1 MATADGDRD
10 TLIGALALKRD
21 FISRDALVKA
31 VRSCAADK
39 SKKLGQI
46 LVEEGAL
53 SADRRALLESL
64 VDEHL
69 RQHGGEFGKSLA
81 ALGPVASAFQTL
93 EQTPAEQAAGIV
105 HTLKQDGGPDLRTG
119 LFNGAGAQPA
129 VGAPSTVGLRFR
141 ILRPH
146 AEGGLGKVSVARDE
160 ELHRDVALKE
170 IKERHADNYESRA
183 RFLVEAEITG
193 ALEHPGVVP
202 VYGLGR
208 YADGRP
214 FYAMRFIKGDT
225 LREAV
230 EHFHKAEAG
239 ERPAG
244 RRLELRKLLGRF
256 VDVCDVIA
264 YAHSRG
270 ILHRDL
276 KPDNIMLG
284 KYGETLV
291 VDWGLAKPLGAP
303 EEAKDKS
310 EPFFQ
315 PSGDGSAETQ
325 KGAAIGTPQ
334 YMPPE
339 QAAGRLDV
347 LGPASDVY
355 SLGATLYCVLTGQ
368 APFTDPTVGAVLQK
382 VQRGEFPPPRQIN
395 PKVPTALEAVCLNA
409 MAFRPEDR
417 YPTAR
422 ALAHDIEQWLA
433 DEPVSAWREP
443 WRVRVG
449 RWMRHH
455 QTLTAATV
463 AGLLVAILAG
473 GAGALWYQHEQ
484 AAQAARHAAQAS
496 ATASGVD
503 AALNEAEGLEKQAA
517 GLKDEPVR
525 WKETLSE
532 AGSAVKRAEGLL
544 NSGEGAD
551 DLRIRLAD
559 AEGRLE
565 AAEKDRRLLVHL
577 EEVHLQSAVAGSEGG
592 FDLAGEAKQ
601 YAAAFEEDMGFS
613 SLITEEAAER
623 INTRPIRVELLAA
636 LADWSNAAPSK
647 EDKERL
653 RNVLK
658 TADPDPA
665 AFRNR
670 WNAAMTKK
678 DEEALHNLAFSPE
691 AAKQPAVRVAL
702 LGWQLTSINS
712 GDAVKFL
719 KEANDRR
726 PGDFWILFRLGH
738 ACRQTSPPLT
748 DDAIRYFTAALAM
761 RPDSSTA
768 HVALANE
775 LRIKRQ
781 FDDAIREYRFAVRL
795 KPDNVWAYNGL
806 GLVLRD
812 QGNRDEAISEYRKA
826 IELDPKL
833 SLPHTNLG
841 LVLQD
846 QHKLDEAAAEHRK
859 AVELDPKSV
868 YALASLGNLLRE
880 QGKREEAEAE
890 YRQALELDP
899 KYASS
904 HNGLA
909 IVLNDEGKRDEA
921 VAEYHKA
928 FELDPR
934 YVAAHSN
941 LGGVLHSQHKWDE
954 AVAEYRKAL
963 EFDAKYVFAHTGLGN
978 VLRDQGKRDEALA
991 EYRKAVDLDPKYA
1004 YAHNGLGNALY
1015 DLGKRD
1021 EAAAEYRKA
1030 IELDPKLATA
1040 HSNLAGVLRDQH
1052 RSDEAVAEFQK
1063 SIEIDPKFINA
1074 HNNLGN
1080 VLREQG
1086 KRDEAAAE
1094 YRKALEIDPKYAVAH
1109 NGLGNVLRDQGKAEE
1124 ATAEYRKAMEL
1135 DPKLAGSHN
1144 TFGIT
1149 LYNQG
1154 KLDEAA
1160 AEYRNAF
1167 ELDPTFAAPHS
1178 NLGNVLAD
1186 QGKRE
1191 ESLAEYHKAV
1201 EIDPNIT
1208 QGHNGLGNVLNAM
1221 GKREEAAAEYRKA
1234 IEIDSRF
1241 ALAHNGLGNVLR
1253 DQGKR
1258 DEAAVEYRKAVMF
1271 DPKSTAANANLGN
1284 VLYDQRKLDDAAA
1297 AYRKAAELD
1306 PKYVYAHNMLGNVL
1320 YEQGKW
1326 EEAAGE
1332 YRKAVELNPKLA
1344 AAHNG
1349 LGNVLRGQGR
1359 PEDAAVEYR
1368 RAATLDPKLAAA
1380 RNTIGNALYNQGRVD
1395 QAAAEF
1401 RNAVELDPKFALAYA
1416 NLGKVLAHEVQLE
1429 EAVAA
1434 YRQAAELVDEL
1445 PAADPMRESI
1455 PRLLHQYEGMAAVE
1469 KKLPAFLKGEAT
1481 PADAAEHVSLARL
1494 CYLKKLYADS
1504 ARFYTAAFAAQPALA
1519 DDLQALHRYHAAC
1532 AAALAACGKGEDGDK
1547 MDDKERARLQ
1557 RQALDWL
1564 RADLALWAKKAQ
1576 SGDAAARVVAQAKLR
1591 HWQEDADLAGLRDAA
1606 ALDKM
1611 PESERGDWKKLWANV
1626 KDLLKKGNTNHDR

>member
-1 MATADGDRD
+1 MATADGDRNLLFG
-10 TLIGALALKRD
+10 TLALQMD
-21 FISRDALVKA
+21 FISRDAFVKA
-31 VRSCAADK
+31 RESCGADK
-39 SKKLGQI
+39 TKTIGKV

-53 SADRRALLESL
+53 NADRCALLESL
-64 VDEHL
+64 VDEHIE
-69 RQHGGEFGKSLA
+69 QHGGEAGKSLA
-81 ALGPVASAFQTL
+81 ALSSAPSVYQTL
-93 EQTPAEQAAGIV
+93 YQTPAEQEEGIV
-105 HTLKQDGGPDLRTG
+105 HTLKQDGGPEVKSGFLS
-119 LFNGAGAQPA
+119 GAGAQPA

-230 EHFHKAEAG
+230 EHFHKAEAN

-256 VDVCDVIA
+256 VDICDVIA

-303 EEAKDKS
+303 EEAKDRS
-310 EPFFQ
+310 EPLFQ

-325 KGAAIGTPQ
+325 MGAAIGTPQ

-368 APFTDPTVGAVLQK
+368 SPFPDPTVGEVLQK
-382 VQRGEFPPPRQIN
+382 VQRGEFPPPRQVN
-395 PKVPTALEAVCLNA
+395 PKTPTALEAVCVKA
-409 MAFRPEDR
+409 MALRPEDR

-422 ALAHDIEQWLA
+422 ILAHDIEQWLA

-455 QTLTAATV
+455 QKLAAATV

-559 AEGRLE
+559 AKDRLE
-565 AAEKDRRLLVHL
+565 AAEKDRRLLAHL

-601 YAAAFEEDMGFS
+601 YAAAFEEDMRFS
-613 SLITEEAAER
+613 ELNTEEAAER
-623 INTRPIRVELLAA
+623 INSRPIRVELLAA
-636 LADWSNAAPSK
+636 LADWSNAAPDK
-647 EDKERL
+647 EDKQRL
-653 RNVLK
+653 RDVLK
-658 TADPDPA
+658 AADPDPA
-665 AFRNR
+665 TFRNR

-691 AAKQPAVRVAL
+691 ARNQPAVRVAL
-702 LGWQLTSINS
+702 LGWQLTSINAA
-712 GDAVKFL
+712 DAVKFL
-719 KEANDRR
+719 KDANDRR

-738 ACRQTSPPLT
+738 ACRRTTPPLT
-748 DDAIRYFTAALAM
+748 DDAIRYFTAALAL

-768 HVALANE
+768 HIALANE

-781 FDDAIREYRFAVRL
+781 FDDAIREYRFAARL

-812 QGNRDEAISEYRKA
+812 QGNRDEAILEYRKA

-846 QHKLDEAAAEHRK
+846 QHKLDEAAVEHRK

-868 YALASLGNLLRE
+868 YTHASLGNLLRE
-880 QGKREEAEAE
+880 QSKREEGEAE

-899 KYASS
+899 KYASG

-909 IVLNDEGKRDEA
+909 IVLNEEGKRDEA
-921 VAEYHKA
+921 VAEYQKA
-928 FELDPR
+928 IELQPK

-991 EYRKAVDLDPKYA
+991 EYRKAVELDPKYA

-1015 DLGKRD
+1015 DQGKRD
-1021 EAAAEYRKA
+1021 EAATEYRKA
-1030 IELDPKLATA
+1030 VELDPRNASA

-1052 RSDEAVAEFQK
+1052 RPDEAVAEFQK
-1063 SIEIDPKFINA
+1063 AIELDPKYINA

-1086 KRDEAAAE
+1086 KWDEAAVE

-1109 NGLGNVLRDQGKAEE
+1109 NGLGNVLREQGKREE
-1124 ATAEYRKAMEL
+1124 ATAEYRQASEF

-1167 ELDPTFAAPHS
+1167 ELDPKMAAPHS

-1191 ESLAEYHKAV
+1191 EAIAEYRKAV
-1201 EIDPNIT
+1201 ELDPNIT
-1208 QGHNGLGNVLNAM
+1208 QAHNGLGNVLSAL

-1253 DQGKR
+1253 DMGKR
-1258 DEAAVEYRKAVMF
+1258 EEATAEYRKAVAF
-1271 DPKSTAANANLGN
+1271 DPKFAIANANLGT
-1284 VLYDQRKLDDAAA
+1284 VLHDQRKLDEAAA
-1297 AYRKAAELD
+1297 AFRKAVQLDSKYVYAHNQLGNVLREQGKWDEAAAEYRRAIELD
-1306 PKYVYAHNMLGNVL
+1306 PKYVYAHNGLAL
-1320 YEQGKW
+1320 ILDGKGQR
-1326 EEAAGE
+1326 EE
-1332 YRKAVELNPKLA
+1332 
-1344 AAHNG
+1344 
-1349 LGNVLRGQGR
+1349 
-1359 PEDAAVEYR
+1359 AAVEYR
-1368 RAATLDPKLAAA
+1368 RAAALDPKLAAA
-1380 RNTIGNALYNQGRVD
+1380 HNAFGNALYNQAKWD
-1395 QAAAEF
+1395 EAAAEF
-1401 RNAVELDPKFALAYA
+1401 RNAIELDPKYVLPHF
-1416 NLGKVLAHEVQLE
+1416 NLGNILTRQVKLE
-1429 EAVAA
+1429 EAVAE
-1434 YRQAAELVDEL
+1434 YRQALELVDTL
-1445 PAADPMRESI
+1445 PAADPLRESI
-1455 PRLLHQYEGMAAVE
+1455 PQLLHQTEGMAAVE
-1469 KKLPAFLKGEAT
+1469 KKLPAVLKGET
-1481 PADAAEHVSLARL
+1481 KPADAAEQVSLGRL
-1494 CYLKKLYADS
+1494 CYLKKLYADA
-1504 ARFYTAAFAAQPALA
+1504 ARFYADAFTAQPTLA
-1519 DDLQALHRYHAAC
+1519 DDLPAYHRYNAAC
-1532 AAALAACGKGEDGDK
+1532 AAVLAAAGKGEDGDK
-1547 MDDKERARLQ
+1547 MDDKERARLRQ
-1557 RQALDWL
+1557 QALGWL
-1564 RADLALWAKKAQ
+1564 RADLALWAKREA
-1576 SGDAAARVVAQAKLR
+1576 SGAPAARAVVQAKLR
-1591 HWQEDADLAGLRDAA
+1591 HWQEDPDLAGVRDAA

-1611 PESERGDWKKLWANV
+1611 PEAERAEWKKLWAEAEE
-1626 KDLLKKGNTNHDR
+1626 LLKKSGESGKK